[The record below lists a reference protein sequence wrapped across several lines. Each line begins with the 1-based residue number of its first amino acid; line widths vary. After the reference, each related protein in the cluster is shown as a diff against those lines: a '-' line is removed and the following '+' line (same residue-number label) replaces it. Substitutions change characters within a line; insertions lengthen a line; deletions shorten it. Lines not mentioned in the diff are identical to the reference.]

1 MEFKVLEAKAKQ
13 RGIEEIEIYEVKT
26 NGLEMTCFDGEI
38 EQNTTSM
45 THVFCI
51 RGVYN
56 HQLATVYTEKDDEES
71 MDFVLDT
78 IIRNAKMITKDEPYF
93 IYGGDETYPVALE
106 KQTDFETVSL
116 AEIGRASC
124 RERVS

>member
-56 HQLATVYTEKDDEES
+56 HQLATVYTEK
-71 MDFVLDT
+71 MMKKAWILFW
-78 IIRNAKMITKDEPYF
+78 IRSSAMP
-93 IYGGDETYPVALE
+93 
-106 KQTDFETVSL
+106 
-116 AEIGRASC
+116 R
-124 RERVS
+124 